1 MRYLKIITLSTLAL
15 MLSGCDNEGEFNLAS
30 AIASGVTVYQAA
42 TLEEQDVI
50 QAAQLSAAELDKKN
64 RVAPANSPYS
74 KRLQRIVKGLEVVD
88 GQRMNYRV
96 YLSPAV
102 NAFAM
107 ADGTIRVH
115 SGLLDAMP
123 DDQVLAVIGHEIGH
137 VRLQHSYQRMRKQLL
152 TNAVFQAA
160 DSAGGDIASLSNSQ
174 LGELAYQAIN
184 AQFSQ
189 ADELAADSYAQQ
201 ILKQLNQDPQAMARS
216 IATLQSKYGRGGG
229 FLSSHPSNPKRL
241 ENLQKVIN

>member
-1 MRYLKIITLSTLAL
+1 MRYLKIITLSTFVLF
-15 MLSGCDNEGEFNLAS
+15 LSGCDNEGEFNLAS

-50 QAAQLSAAELDKKN
+50 QAAQLSATELDRKN
-64 RVAPANSPYS
+64 QLAPANNAYS
-74 KRLQRIVKGLEVVD
+74 KRLRRIIQGLDVVN
-88 GQRMNYRV
+88 GQPMNYKV

-137 VRLQHSYQRMRKQLL
+137 VQLQHSYQRMRKQLL

-160 DSAGGDIASLSNSQ
+160 NSAGGDIASLSNSQ
-174 LGELAYQAIN
+174 LGELAYQAIS

-189 ADELAADSYAQQ
+189 ADELAADNYAQQ
-201 ILKQLNQDPQAMARS
+201 VLQQLNQDPQAMVRS
-216 IATLQSKYGRGGG
+216 IATLQTKYGRGGG

-241 ENLQKVIN
+241 ENLQKTIN

>member
-1 MRYLKIITLSTLAL
+1 MRHLKLAAITLTAL
-15 MLSGCDNEGEFNLAS
+15 LLSGCENEGEFDLAS
-30 AIASGVTVYQAA
+30 AVATGVTLYQAA

-50 QAAQLSAAELDKKN
+50 EAARLSASELDNQNK
-64 RVAPANSPYS
+64 VAPTDSPYHQ
-74 KRLQRIVKGLEVVD
+74 RLQRITRGLEVVD

-96 YLSPAV
+96 YLSPKV

-115 SGLLDAMP
+115 SGLLDVMP

-137 VRLQHSYQRMRKQLL
+137 VRLQHSFERMRKQLL

-160 DSAGGDIASLSNSQ
+160 DSAGGDLASLSNSE

-189 ADELAADSYAQQ
+189 ADELSADSYAQA
-201 ILKQLNQDPQAMARS
+201 ILQQLGHDPQAMSRA
-216 IATLQSKYGRGGG
+216 IATLQSTYGKGGG

-241 ENLQKVIN
+241 ENLKKTAN